1 MITAKKAKE
10 KIIKSIAKRK
20 YINKCKE
27 AIDKA
32 IANYQFDCNIKIDE
46 YDDID
51 VDIRTTAICIL
62 KYFGHYG
69 YDGFIR
75 ECTSKSANI
84 TIRWND
90 N

>member
-10 KIIKSIAKRK
+10 KIIKSISKRK

-32 IANYQFDCNIKIDE
+32 IANYQFECNVKIDE

-51 VDIRTTAICIL
+51 VDIHTTTICIL
-62 KYFGHYG
+62 KYFGYYG
-69 YDGFIR
+69 YDGFIID
-75 ECTSKSANI
+75 CTGKTASI
-84 TIRWND
+84 VIRWSD

>member
-10 KIIKSIAKRK
+10 KIIKSISKRK

-32 IANYQFDCNIKIDE
+32 IANYQFDCNVKIDE

-51 VDIRTTAICIL
+51 IDIHTTAICIL
-62 KYFGHYG
+62 KYFGYYG
-69 YDGFIR
+69 YDGFIK
-75 ECTSKSANI
+75 EYTANTASI
-84 TIRWND
+84 VIIWRD
-90 N
+90 S

>member
-10 KIIKSIAKRK
+10 KIIKSISKRK

-27 AIDKA
+27 AINKA
-32 IANYQFDCNIKIDE
+32 IANYQFECNVKIDE

-51 VDIRTTAICIL
+51 VDIYTTTICIL
-62 KYFGHYG
+62 KYFGYYG

-75 ECTSKSANI
+75 ECTGKTASI
-84 TIRWND
+84 VIRWSD

>member
-1 MITAKKAKE
+1 MITAKKSKE

-32 IANYQFDCNIKIDE
+32 IANYRFDCNIKIDE

-51 VDIRTTAICIL
+51 VDIYTTAVCIL
-62 KYFGHYG
+62 KYFGYYG

-75 ECTSKSANI
+75 EYTDKTASIIIKWSES
-84 TIRWND
+84 
-90 N
+90 

>member
-10 KIIKSIAKRK
+10 QIIKSISKKK
-20 YINKCKE
+20 YIQKVKASILN
-27 AIDKA
+27 AI
-32 IANYQFDCNIKIDE
+32 NEYQFRCDVTIDE

-51 VDIRTTAICIL
+51 VDIHTTTICIL
-62 KYFGHYG
+62 KYFGYYG

-75 ECTSKSANI
+75 ECTDKTASI
-84 TIRWND
+84 VIRWSD